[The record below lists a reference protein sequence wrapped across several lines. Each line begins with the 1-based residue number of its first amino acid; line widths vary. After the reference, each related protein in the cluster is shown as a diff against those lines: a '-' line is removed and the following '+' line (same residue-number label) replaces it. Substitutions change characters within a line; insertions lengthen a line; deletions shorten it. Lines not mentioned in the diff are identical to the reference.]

1 MSWAH
6 SSDSAQSIHGRKM
19 KGKLTRTQMRPTRC
33 QDFFWPYLLHQ
44 IILYL
49 TVSGGR
55 EGRMGGY
62 LHSQKVSGLSE
73 RPPTKVVLS
82 PSATWPTRR
91 ITPA

>member
-19 KGKLTRTQMRPTRC
+19 KGKLMRTQRRPTRC
-33 QDFFWPYLLHQ
+33 QDFFCPYLLHQ
-44 IILYL
+44 IRVI
-49 TVSGGR
+49 VSQWRQAGGKV
-55 EGRMGGY
+55 GRDGY

-82 PSATWPTRR
+82 PSAT
-91 ITPA
+91 